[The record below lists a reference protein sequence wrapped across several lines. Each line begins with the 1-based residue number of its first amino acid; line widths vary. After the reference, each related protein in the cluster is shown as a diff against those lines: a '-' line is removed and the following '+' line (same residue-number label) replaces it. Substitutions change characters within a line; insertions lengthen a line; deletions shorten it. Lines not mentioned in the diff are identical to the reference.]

1 MSKMNILE
9 LNKKLKSYVG
19 EVLEK
24 TTQANEQIRD
34 RVKEIKKAE
43 PELLQKIQDSKEAVQ
58 EVAEP
63 VVAVQ
68 ETSVE
73 PNVKE
78 AAPEE
83 KPVKKAKA
91 VKKAEPEVV
100 MTAESEASEPVAP
113 EEKPAAPK
121 KKAETAEKPA
131 AKATPKKAK
140 ETVEAEPV
148 TVAEAAPAAAEEKPA
163 AKAKPVKK
171 AESKPAAKKKDEP
184 IAAPKKID
192 LSQLMPN
199 MNLSTPQIR
208 VVRSAKDEAAEQQ
221 KRDEQREKQKQAE
234 QQRAKPAGRTR
245 SEWKK
250 PEGQDR
256 PRGGRPAGAGGSAGG
271 ARPQAGA
278 KSDAAPASELRK
290 PTAKRTPAKKHSTFD
305 NRRKS
310 QEDEI
315 AARRRRAA
323 ISAGAARGDDDFRHR
338 KNRKRVTKQKTV
350 IEPIVIENA
359 VITGDTVSIKVLAER
374 IGKPA
379 ADIIKQLMLLGMM
392 TTINSEIDY
401 DTAALVAAEYGVTLE
416 QKIEQTAED
425 VLVAGADETEE
436 DDDNL
441 ITRPPVVTV
450 MGHVDHGKTSLLD
463 YIRSAKVQEGEAGGI
478 TQHIGAYRIDVN
490 DRQITFLDTPGHEA
504 FTAMRARGAQATDI
518 AILVVA
524 ADDGVMPQTVE
535 AINHA
540 TAAGVPI
547 IVAINKMDLASA
559 NPDRVKQELTEHG
572 LVTEEWGGDAI
583 MVPVSAA
590 TGEGID
596 TLLEMILLVA
606 DVQELKANPD
616 RMARGTIIE
625 ARLDKGRGP
634 VATVLVQNGTLR
646 VQDTIIAGMAS
657 GRVRAMYDDK
667 GDTIEE
673 AGPSTPVEVIGFSE
687 VPAAGDIMYAVE
699 QNSLSRQVIEE
710 RKDKQKAEKLKNLSK
725 VSLDDLFTK
734 IAEGQLKDLNIVVK
748 ADVQGSVEALSASL
762 EKITNDEVRVRIVHG
777 GVGAISESDVLLAS
791 ASNAIIIGF
800 NVRPD
805 AAVSA
810 AAERE
815 NVDIR
820 LYRVIYQAI
829 EDVEKAMTGMLAP
842 EFVEKVTG
850 HAEVRQTFKASAVGT
865 IAGCYVQDGQITRNT
880 TVRLLR
886 DGVVVHEGKL
896 SSLKRFKD
904 DVREVNAGYECGI
917 SLENYNDIKEG
928 DIIESYEMVEVPR

>member
-9 LNKKLKSYVG
+9 LNKKLKSYVE

-24 TTQANEQIRD
+24 TTEANEQVRTK
-34 RVKEIKKAE
+34 VKEVKKLE
-43 PELLQKIQDSKEAVQ
+43 PELLQQIQQSKDAAQQDAEPIVAVPEKAEPIVAEAPI
-58 EVAEP
+58 EEKSKASEAEP
-63 VVAVQ
+63 V
-68 ETSVE
+68 
-73 PNVKE
+73 K
-78 AAPEE
+78 EE
-83 KPVKKAKA
+83 KKETLAK
-91 VKKAEPEVV
+91 P
-100 MTAESEASEPVAP
+100 
-113 EEKPAAPK
+113 
-121 KKAETAEKPA
+121 KKAETAAKSEPTIEKSVATKEKLEKQEEPKPA
-131 AKATPKKAK
+131 AKTKVKKEEPVKKAAP
-140 ETVEAEPV
+140 VEAE
-148 TVAEAAPAAAEEKPA
+148 EQ
-163 AKAKPVKK
+163 KPVKK
-171 AESKPAAKKKDEP
+171 EKKVVSKPAAKKADAP
-184 IAAPKKID
+184 IAVPKKVD
-192 LSQLMPN
+192 LSQLMPE
-199 MNLSTPQIR
+199 MNLSVPQIR
-208 VVRSAKDEAAEQQ
+208 VVRSAEDEAAEQQ
-221 KRDEQREKQKQAE
+221 KRDEQREKQKQKQAE
-234 QQRAKPAGRTR
+234 EQRARPAQRTR

-256 PRGGRPAGAGGSAGG
+256 PRGQGAPSGRPTSGGP
-271 ARPQAGA
+271 RPQAGGA

-290 PTAKRTPAKKHSTFD
+290 PTAKRTPTKKHSTFD

-323 ISAGAARGDDDFRHR
+323 ISAGAARGDDDLRYR
-338 KNRKRVTKQKTV
+338 KNRKKGPKQKMF

-359 VITGDTVSIKVLAER
+359 IVTGDMVSIKVLSER

-379 ADIIKQLMLLGMM
+379 AEIIKQLMLLGVMA
-392 TTINSEIDY
+392 TINTEVDY
-401 DTAALVAAEYGVTLE
+401 DTAALVASEFGVTLE
-416 QKIEQTAED
+416 QRTLQTAED
-425 VLVAGADETEE
+425 TLVAGADEAEE
-436 DDDNL
+436 DEGNL
-441 ITRPPVVTV
+441 STRPPVVTV

-463 YIRSAKVQEGEAGGI
+463 YIRNEKVQEGEAGGI

-524 ADDGVMPQTVE
+524 ADDGVMPQTIE

-559 NPDRVKQELTEHG
+559 NPDRIKQELTEHG

-583 MVPVSAA
+583 MVPVSAK

-596 TLLEMILLVA
+596 SLLEMILLVA

-616 RMARGTIIE
+616 RMARGTIVE

-634 VATVLVQNGTLR
+634 VATVLVQNGTLHI
-646 VQDTIIAGMAS
+646 QDTIIAGMAA
-657 GRVRAMYDDK
+657 GRVRAMYDDE
-667 GDTIEE
+667 GNSIEE
-673 AGPSTPVEVIGFSE
+673 AGPSMPVEVIGFSE
-687 VPAAGDIMYAVE
+687 VPDAGDVMYAVE

-725 VSLDDLFTK
+725 VSLDDLFIK
-734 IAEGQLKDLNIVVK
+734 IAEGQLQDLNIIVK
-748 ADVQGSVEALSASL
+748 ADVQGSVEAVSASL
-762 EKITNDEVRVRIVHG
+762 EKLSNDEVRVRIVHG
-777 GVGAISESDVLLAS
+777 GVGAISESDIMLAS

-805 AAVSA
+805 ATVTA

-815 NVDIR
+815 DVDIR

-829 EDVEKAMTGMLAP
+829 EDVENAMKGLLAP
-842 EFVEKVTG
+842 EYEERVTG
-850 HAEVRQTFKASAVGT
+850 HAEVRQTFKASAIGT
-865 IAGCYVQDGQITRNT
+865 IAGSYVLDGQITRNAR
-880 TVRLLR
+880 VRLLR
-886 DGVVVHEGKL
+886 DSIVVYEGKL
-896 SSLKRFKD
+896 SGLKRFKD
-904 DVREVNAGYECGI
+904 DAREVSSGYECGI

-928 DIIESYEMVEVPR
+928 DIVETYEMVEVPR